1 MPWTTPTLRDVRSAV
16 RDAIRGR
23 LPGADANVP
32 NSVLR
37 VMSDAMG
44 ATCHLTLQY
53 VDWLALQ
60 LMPDTAET
68 EWLDRH
74 ADIWLVNADGS
85 VGRKMATPAAGTAVF
100 TSSVANVVV
109 PQATVLAY
117 GTVASYETTQQIV
130 TGPPG
135 SPTNAPIVALVPGSI
150 GNLDVGTVLI
160 LTAPIAGITGVT
172 VGYLD
177 GGTDEETDDELR
189 ARVLERIRNPPMGGD
204 AEDYVHW
211 ALSVPGVTRAWSYP
225 NEMGIGTMTV
235 RFMCDDLRASNN
247 GFPLPSDVARVA
259 AYLDTVR
266 PVTIKDFFVV
276 APIPFPV
283 NVPIQNLV
291 SDDSTTRANI
301 TVSLE
306 SVFYAKQQ
314 PGQTWFTAWT
324 NEGIAAAPGVVSY
337 DLNTPN
343 VAMPDNG
350 YMPVLG
356 DITYT

>member
-1 MPWTTPTLRDVRSAV
+1 MPWTTPTLADVRGAV

-100 TSSVANVVV
+100 VSSVPNVIV
-109 PQATVLAY
+109 PQATVLSY
-117 GTVASYETTQQIV
+117 GTIASYETTQQIV
-130 TGPPG
+130 TGPAG
-135 SPTNAPIVALVPGSI
+135 SPTNAPIVALIPGSI
-150 GNLDVGTVLI
+150 GNLDVGTTLG
-160 LTAPIAGITGVT
+160 LAAPIAGISGVT

-204 AEDYVHW
+204 EEDYVHW

-235 RFMCDDLRASNN
+235 RFMCDDLRADN
-247 GFPLPSDVARVA
+247 GGIPLPSDIAHVA
-259 AYLDTVR
+259 AYLDMVR

-306 SVFYAKQQ
+306 SVFYGKQQ
-314 PGQTWFTAWT
+314 PGQTWFAAWT
-324 NEGIAAAPGVVSY
+324 NEGIADAPGVVSY
-337 DLNTPN
+337 DLNVPN
-343 VAMPDNG
+343 VVMPANG

-356 DITYT
+356 DITYS